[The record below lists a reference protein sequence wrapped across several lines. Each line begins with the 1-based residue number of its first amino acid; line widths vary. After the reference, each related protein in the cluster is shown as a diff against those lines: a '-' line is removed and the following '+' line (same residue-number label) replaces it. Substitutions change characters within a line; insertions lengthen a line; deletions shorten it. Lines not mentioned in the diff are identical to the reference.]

1 MSVTDAPQEKSS
13 FRRKS
18 SRAPFETEPG
28 RPHPLGATVD
38 KESVNFS
45 VFSRNAT
52 SVELLLFARHD
63 DVQPIQIIKL
73 EPPRT
78 RLSFFGTS
86 MSGVSSQARITPT
99 ASTDRRTFTA
109 GDSGSTATRS

>member
-1 MSVTDAPQEKSS
+1 MPVTEAPQEKSDI
-13 FRRKS
+13 RQKA
-18 SRAPFETEPG
+18 SRAPFETDPG

-38 KESVNFS
+38 KEGVNFS

-109 GDSGSTATRS
+109 EGFDSTATRS